1 MLIIL
6 FVEDDA
12 VSRRSI
18 ALFLRSS
25 GYEVYETDNGETA
38 LKLLSTVPFD
48 IVISD
53 LNLPGQLDG
62 LDILDTLK
70 AFPRQIDSILIT
82 GLGSDDIRKRA
93 KALGAAYMEKP
104 LQLQEL
110 ERTIQQRARQ

>member
-1 MLIIL
+1 MAIIL

-12 VSRRSI
+12 VSRGNI
-18 ALFLRSS
+18 ALFLRSC

-38 LKLLSTVPFD
+38 LNLLSTVSFD

-62 LDILDTLK
+62 LDILDALK
-70 AFPRQIDSILIT
+70 AFPRKIDSILIT

-93 KALGAAYMEKP
+93 KALGAVYMEKP
-104 LQLQEL
+104 VRLQEL
-110 ERTIQQRARQ
+110 ERTIRQRARQ